1 MTQDTTP
8 KKKIDWNDPEQRRAY
23 HRERSREFY
32 KRNKERLR
40 AQTDKWQEKHP
51 DAVKEAFKRYYEKN
65 KEAHLAKMAE
75 YHRIHRDK
83 LREQERARRARRKLE
98 KQRLAEQQAVDQQQ
112 EK

>member
-1 MTQDTTP
+1 MTE
-8 KKKIDWNDPEQRRAY
+8 KKTKIDWNDPEQRRAY

-75 YHRIHRDK
+75 YHRIRIVTGK
-83 LREQERARRARRKLE
+83 QIGRAH
-98 KQRLAEQQAVDQQQ
+98 V
-112 EK
+112 